1 MRTSTAS
8 CRPSASRWARRVRF
22 LAALLTG
29 SAVLGWVAAPAARAQ
44 DAKPAKPSVWTCTR
58 PEVAP
63 TSSDASPRDVRDHAL
78 RVRLRA
84 IECELD
90 GRRRIAPDGNESCY
104 FGPEYARISN
114 ARYEEIRQT
123 HLTDPV
129 ELWHA
134 LLSEPEDPNLPPI
147 EIRVTSKSGPNCQSD
162 RDLKLEA
169 EANAIQK
176 ELNFR

>member
-1 MRTSTAS
+1 MR
-8 CRPSASRWARRVRF
+8 V
-22 LAALLTG
+22 LAALLTVTG
-29 SAVLGWVAAPAARAQ
+29 AALISSLPAPAARAQ
-44 DAKPAKPSVWTCTR
+44 DAKPAPASVWTCTR

-63 TSSDASPRDVRDHAL
+63 TSSDATPRDVRDHDL
-78 RVRLRA
+78 RVRLRT

-114 ARYEEIRQT
+114 ERYEEIRQA
-123 HLTDPV
+123 HQTDPV

-162 RDLKLEA
+162 RDRKLEI
-169 EANAIQK
+169 EAGEIQK